1 MAENT
6 LKYTVDVDGQPL
18 KDVIEQIKKMR
29 DELDKAT
36 DEKAIET
43 LNKNLKQTEDA
54 VKDVNEAVKDFGLGK
69 KFEDVYGELQP
80 LSSRLGELED
90 RMYELAF
97 AGKAGTEEFQ
107 ALRSEAAN
115 MRQTIIDVDKQVD
128 LLADNKGFSIF
139 GAGISGIGD
148 SLMRLDFAGAER
160 EATGLAKAATK
171 ITFKDALQS
180 VKQLGKTFLTVGKA
194 ILTNPLFLIAAV
206 VAAVVAAIV
215 KLMDELGLLEVVFKA
230 IGDAVGFVIQM
241 LKDMLDWLGLTS
253 YAEEDAAARTA
264 AAQEQIAE
272 SYAKKR
278 DAVVDSYDHEIRMAK
293 IAGKDTTEL
302 ERQKQY
308 AIIQTSEAQAE
319 ALKAQ
324 IISMRAAGTLTAEKA
339 KEIRAAM
346 AELKKGVSEAK
357 QELQAINAQEVA
369 DNNAAN
375 EKKAAD
381 NKAAAEKR
389 KAAAKQEAA
398 DRLAAARMIEDAEM
412 QLRKSGIEKER
423 LENEVRYRRLIEDTN
438 ANTKLLADEKA
449 ALVLSLQE
457 QEFEARKAIE
467 QKYLDESNAA
477 IKLADEERVKTA
489 KETEEKINAQKKA
502 AAEGSAQ
509 ITKDLFAAE
518 IAARENMQTAMLG
531 IAEGTVQ
538 LLGSVAGKSKALQ
551 ISALAIEKGAAIANV
566 VINAMKE
573 MSGNAAAA
581 ALNPL
586 NAATFGA
593 AGAAQL
599 LKSNIFTKIRAG
611 LAIATIASTSI
622 SGARSIATSGGGA
635 SAGGG
640 GGGAA
645 ASGSSTPNV
654 GMGQSQ
660 QMQTPQMNLN
670 NGQTQTAQ
678 STNKERVFVV
688 DYMDIQDKGNE
699 LQMSQ
704 QKVILA

>member
-6 LKYTVDVDGQPL
+6 IKYTIDIDAQPVKSL
-18 KDVIEQIKKMR
+18 KLELRETVEQLQRMDAGSAEFEKMTIKAAELRDKIADTNEQIAVFASGSKYEQASNGLGQVGDALR
-29 DELDKAT
+29 
-36 DEKAIET
+36 
-43 LNKNLKQTEDA
+43 NL
-54 VKDVNEAVKDFGLGK
+54 DFGK
-69 KFEDVYGELQP
+69 AQERAA
-80 LSSRLGELED
+80 S
-90 RMYELAF
+90 F
-97 AGKAGTEEFQ
+97 ATVAK
-107 ALRSEAAN
+107 
-115 MRQTIIDVDKQVD
+115 
-128 LLADNKGFSIF
+128 SISF
-139 GAGISGIGD
+139 G
-148 SLMRLDFAGAER
+148 
-160 EATGLAKAATK
+160 
-171 ITFKDALQS
+171 DAIKS
-180 VKQLGKTFLTVGKA
+180 VKELGGTFMTLGKA

-253 YAEEDAAARTA
+253 YAEEDKASRTA
-264 AAQEQIAE
+264 AAQEKIAE

-278 DAVVDSYDHEIRMAK
+278 NAVVDSYDHEIRMAK

-357 QELQAINAQEVA
+357 QEIQAINAQEVA
-369 DNNAAN
+369 DNNAKN
-375 EKKAAD
+375 EKKAED
-381 NKAAAEKR
+381 NKAAA
-389 KAAAKQEAA
+389 KAAADRRKQDAA
-398 DRLAAARMIEDAEM
+398 DRLAAARMIEDAELKLM
-412 QLRKSGIEKER
+412 QDGIEKER
-423 LENEVRYRRLIEDTN
+423 LENEVRYRRLIEDTK
-438 ANTKLLADEKA
+438 ANTKLLAEEKA
-449 ALVLSLQE
+449 ALVLSLEQ

-467 QKYLDESNAA
+467 QKFLDESNAA
-477 IKLADEERVKTA
+477 IKLADEERIKTA

-502 AAEGSAQ
+502 AAEAASQ

-622 SGARSIATSGGGA
+622 SGARSIATGGGGA
-635 SAGGG
+635 SPGG

-645 ASGSSTPNV
+645 ASGGSTPSV

>member
-6 LKYTVDVDGQPL
+6 IKYTIDIDSQPVKSLKQELRETVQALQQTELGTEKFERLNARAAEL
-18 KDVIEQIKKMR
+18 KDKMAEVNEQIAVF
-29 DELDKAT
+29 AT
-36 DEKAIET
+36 GSKYEQVG
-43 LNKNLKQTEDA
+43 N
-54 VKDVNEAVKDFGLGK
+54 
-69 KFEDVYGELQP
+69 
-80 LSSRLGELED
+80 SLGEI
-90 RMYELAF
+90 
-97 AGKAGTEEFQ
+97 
-107 ALRSEAAN
+107 S
-115 MRQTIIDVDKQVD
+115 
-128 LLADNKGFSIF
+128 
-139 GAGISGIGD
+139 AGISG
-148 SLMRLDFAGAER
+148 LDFDRAVQGANLFAKTAG
-160 EATGLAKAATK
+160 K
-171 ITFKDALQS
+171 ITFGDAIQS
-180 VKQLGKTFLTVGKA
+180 VKQLGQTFLTVGKA

-230 IGDAVGFVIQM
+230 IGDAVGFVIQQ

-253 YAEEDAAARTA
+253 YAEEDKASRTA

-369 DNNAAN
+369 DNTAAN

-381 NKAAAEKR
+381 NKAAGEKR

-518 IAARENMQTAMLG
+518 IAARENMRSAMLG

-622 SGARSIATSGGGA
+622 SGARSIASGGGGA

-640 GGGAA
+640 GGAT
-645 ASGSSTPNV
+645 ASGGSTPSV